1 MKTFI
6 VVVLIVVAGLAAA
19 TYVTTGEL
27 GLLPRRLSA
36 EETQLR
42 RLEKRLEAARRQV
55 AAAGRAAGRAGADT
69 STALAAAHREV
80 ERLRG
85 EVEAI
90 LTRLHETAVQHA
102 AETHAGA
109 SRRVERWREK
119 ARTRAAKLK
128 RALQAFER
136 ELR

>member
-6 VVVLIVVAGLAAA
+6 VVVLIVLAGLAAA
-19 TYVTTGEL
+19 TWVTTGEL
-27 GLLPRRLSA
+27 GFLPRRLFA

-42 RLEKRLEAARRQV
+42 TLEKRFEAARRQV
-55 AAAGRAAGRAGADT
+55 AAAGRAAGRTGAET
-69 STALAAAHREV
+69 SAALAAAQREV

-85 EVEAI
+85 EVEAM
-90 LTRLHETAVQHA
+90 LTRLHETAVQNA

-109 SRRVERWREK
+109 SRRVARWRVK
-119 ARTRAAKLK
+119 AQERAAKLK